1 MSTRYTSAIPDH
13 YYAIFAFY
21 EPFLCTVGFLGAWA
35 DPKTTHDSQAPW
47 PAGIPP
53 PDELPRASLV
63 TVLQLAH
70 VCFLVGVINFFLLSA
85 TRRHLHAHPG
95 LQEKLVSA
103 LLTPLL
109 IGDVLHIY
117 VTIWALGDDK
127 WNFATWSP
135 MLWTTVGL
143 GLTLLVPRIFW
154 HLGVARYVDSRD
166 GIAVR
171 QKSTSVGA
179 PSEKPTAQ
187 QSTIR

>member
-1 MSTRYTSAIPDH
+1 MSTTTRYTSPIPDH

-47 PAGIPP
+47 PADSPP
-53 PDELPRASLV
+53 PVSIDILPRASLV

-70 VCFLVGVINFFLLSA
+70 VCFLVGVINFFILSA
-85 TRRHLHAHPG
+85 TRRHLHAHPA
-95 LQEKLVSA
+95 LQEKIVSSLLV
-103 LLTPLL
+103 PLL
-109 IGDVLHIY
+109 IGDVLHLY
-117 VTIWALGDDK
+117 VTIWALGDEK

-143 GLTLLVPRIFW
+143 GLTLLIPRVLW

-166 GIAVR
+166 AIR
-171 QKSTSVGA
+171 PKRT
-179 PSEKPTAQ
+179 PSEKPTS
-187 QSTIR
+187 QSPAIR